1 MAKPLGKYSISID
14 EDTYKVDLAV
24 VDRYQAFSA
33 ELLRLSLL
41 GITGYGFLLSQ
52 IVFKGSESVL
62 FLHSLSNYRWLLGLG
77 VLVLGLSSAFALGH
91 RYFST
96 DCITH
101 YVRLLRLQKQYSELG
116 ENDPQVVR
124 LEEAIDYE
132 SKSLRRDL
140 KRCKWLLVFSSIL
153 LFLGVIAITVTFSVI
168 LFPSALS
175 TNSPLLHLSS
185 SQIRY
190 APK

>member
-1 MAKPLGKYSISID
+1 LAKPLGKYTISID

-52 IVFKGSESVL
+52 IVFKGSESTL
-62 FLHSLSNYRWLLGLG
+62 FLHSLSNYGWLLGLG
-77 VLVLGLSSAFALGH
+77 VFVLGLSSAFALGH

-101 YVRLLRLQKQYSELG
+101 YVRLLRIQKQYSGLS
-116 ENDPQVVR
+116 ENDPSMVK
-124 LEEAIDYE
+124 LEGALDYE
-132 SKSLRRDL
+132 SKSLRTDL
-140 KRCKWLLVFSSIL
+140 KRCKWLLVLSSIL
-153 LFLGVIAITVTFSVI
+153 LFFGVIAIAVTFSVI
-168 LFPSALS
+168 LFPSVL
-175 TNSPLLHLSS
+175 
-185 SQIRY
+185 R
-190 APK
+190 